1 MNFTYLTR
9 LMLPHYVVK
18 VETPKMHVNTDSTF
32 NLNYEIA
39 VKYAKL
45 H

>member
-1 MNFTYLTR
+1 MWRWYEFH
-9 LMLPHYVVK
+9 LPHPINVATLQK
-18 VETPKMHVNTDSTF
+18 PKMHVNTDSTF

-39 VKYAKL
+39 VKCTKL